1 MPKIRT
7 KALDANTGLN
17 QVKADSNATVVD
29 TVTYENL
36 LPGKKYTMKVVL
48 MTSAGNS
55 SDGKRKNHHCKYRVY
70 SNNTK
75 WIS

>member
-36 LPGKKYTMKVVL
+36 LPGRSM
-48 MTSAGNS
+48 
-55 SDGKRKNHHCKYRVY
+55 
-70 SNNTK
+70 
-75 WIS
+75 